1 MEASLDLTVNDLA
14 AKFRSKSE
22 LYNVLA
28 REGGIYLPP
37 KQDSTQ
43 KFLRSILLGAKLYVK
58 WEDVKVIKV
67 PQHKGLQVKD
77 LLKFAGQKINISKY
91 LPDYEY
97 SKEPNRE
104 WLWNL
109 INSLITKEFQVFIKE
124 RVERRKID
132 LIESQN
138 MGIWAKPE
146 FINVFKKSQAV
157 STMKG
162 KSHFLVRMPKITKDR
177 RIINDLEEKKEEN
190 DSKMISL
197 IHEIDE
203 LKEKIHQLEDNQR
216 DNEDNLDKL
225 AHLYKLGL
233 IAENGMSTNNEM
245 N

>member
-1 MEASLDLTVNDLA
+1 
-14 AKFRSKSE
+14 
-22 LYNVLA
+22 
-28 REGGIYLPP
+28 
-37 KQDSTQ
+37 
-43 KFLRSILLGAKLYVK
+43 
-58 WEDVKVIKV
+58 
-67 PQHKGLQVKD
+67 
-77 LLKFAGQKINISKY
+77 
-91 LPDYEY
+91 
-97 SKEPNRE
+97 
-104 WLWNL
+104 
-109 INSLITKEFQVFIKE
+109 
-124 RVERRKID
+124 
-132 LIESQN
+132 
-138 MGIWAKPE
+138 MGIRAKPE

-203 LKEKIHQLEDNQR
+203 IKEKIHQLEDNQR

-233 IAENGMSTNNEM
+233 IDENGMPTNNEM